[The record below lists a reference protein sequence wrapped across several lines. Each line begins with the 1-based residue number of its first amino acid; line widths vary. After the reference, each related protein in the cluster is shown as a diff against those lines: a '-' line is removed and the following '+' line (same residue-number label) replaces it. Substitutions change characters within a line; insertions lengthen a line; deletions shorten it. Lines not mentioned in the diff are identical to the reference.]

1 MMKIKRFLCIVCVLM
16 FIAALI
22 PTTASSATA
31 SNDLTYTNPVT
42 GYRAEI
48 RDDLGLIKAEKK
60 RSLLDSMI
68 PLTEFG
74 HVGFCST
81 NQSASNAL
89 EQARSFRK
97 NMFGMD
103 SGSVFVIN
111 MKERQLNI
119 QSYGTIY
126 QYVTSSKAKSI
137 TDNVKNY
144 ATKGDYYTAA
154 SNAYQQMLSVINGDK
169 IAEPMRYFS
178 YAAIM
183 LMAGM
188 IIAIVVVFL
197 TRFNPN
203 IRKQPIQL

>member
-48 RDDLGLIKAEKK
+48 RDDLGLIKASKK

-126 QYVTSSKAKSI
+126 NTVTRSYARTI
-137 TDNVKNY
+137 TDNVRIDKSRY
-144 ATKGDYYTAA
+144 E
-154 SNAYQQMLSVINGDK
+154 QQFRRRRRL
-169 IAEPMRYFS
+169 
-178 YAAIM
+178 
-183 LMAGM
+183 
-188 IIAIVVVFL
+188 
-197 TRFNPN
+197 
-203 IRKQPIQL
+203 QQL